1 MRQDFKVYRSVILA
15 THIKVDLGVQKRA
28 WVPFLW
34 PQTSVLWYCPL
45 SLSTEHAPPILHHP
59 YSSIPLCLDS
69 HLLVISLASAARFI
83 SLDKRW
89 TFSCFLLL
97 FLLIL
102 WLSLMLVRL
111 ISKFESP
118 QSLLSSKTW
127 MTNLIGEMHVNL
139 LNGKRHFHDS

>member
-1 MRQDFKVYRSVILA
+1 MRQYFKVYRSVTLA
-15 THIKVDLGVQKRA
+15 THVKVDLGVQKRSR
-28 WVPFLW
+28 VPFLW
-34 PQTSVLWYCPL
+34 PQASVLWYCPL

-59 YSSIPLCLDS
+59 YSSIPFCLNS
-69 HLLVISLASAARFI
+69 HLLLISLASAARFI

-89 TFSCFLLL
+89 TCFLLL

-102 WLSLMLVRL
+102 WLSLMFVRL

-127 MTNLIGEMHVNL
+127 VTNLIGEMHVNV